1 MNKDGGAFLSEG
13 GFGCVFYPEINCKGK
28 DTNNKQYISKI
39 VEKDY
44 YSENEIKIGTIIQKK
59 LQNLIENP
67 LKNHFAPVISSCD
80 VDIKKFDIEDKDECG
95 IFKGKTASQFAL
107 LKIRYIDNKTL
118 DTFIT
123 KNTNSALIMQIFISS
138 YSHLLKSITFLQ
150 KINICHFDIKSENI
164 VFDIERSLPI
174 IIDFGISIDFNK
186 FDMQKINKYFYRYIP
201 AYFIWPIEVHLLNY
215 VLHKNNNITDK
226 DIKEIAHQ
234 CTNNN
239 IVLRA
244 FSPKFQKKY
253 EELSYQELKQ
263 YVGKDSNFI
272 INNVLKY
279 WNTWDNYSLSV
290 LFIRILYYLVRNDE
304 GQIIKN
310 EFVVFFTQLCLKNMH
325 PNPTKRLSVSETIK
339 SFNLFLYNIRVNKDT
354 VFEDIIKQIGDNKPV
369 INEIIKKDKKYMTI
383 IERFATKSG

>member
-13 GFGCVFYPEINCKGK
+13 GYGCVFYPEISCKGK
-28 DTNNKQYISKI
+28 DTNNNQYISKI

-44 YSENEIKIGTIIQKK
+44 YSENEINIGKIIQKK
-59 LQNLIENP
+59 LSNLIENP

-80 VDIKKFDIEDKDECG
+80 VDIKKFDIEDKEDCD
-95 IFKGKTASQFAL
+95 IFNQKTEAQYTL

-123 KNTNSALIMQIFISS
+123 ENNNSSLIMQIFTSS
-138 YSHLLKSITFLQ
+138 YSHLLKSLTFLQ
-150 KINICHFDIKSENI
+150 KIKVCHFDIKSENI
-164 VFDIERSLPI
+164 VFDIEKSLPI
-174 IIDFGISIDFNK
+174 MIDFGISIDFNT
-186 FDMQKINKYFYRYIP
+186 FDLQKINKYFYRYIP
-201 AYFIWPIEVHLLNY
+201 TYFIWPIEVHLLNY
-215 VLHKNNNITDK
+215 MLHKNSNITDK
-226 DIKEIAHQ
+226 EIKDISRQ
-234 CTNNN
+234 CTNSN

-253 EELSYQELKQ
+253 EDLCYHELKK

-272 INNVLKY
+272 IKEVTKF

-310 EFVVFFTQLCLKNMH
+310 EFVVFFTQLCLQNMH
-325 PNPTKRLSVSETIK
+325 PNPSKRLSVAETIK
-339 SFNLFLYNIRVNKDT
+339 SFNLFLYNIQVNKGT
-354 VFEDIIKQIGDNKPV
+354 VFEDIIEQIGDNKPV
-369 INEIIKKDKKYMTI
+369 INDIIKKDKKYMTI
-383 IERFATKSG
+383 LGDTVNP